1 MLPGGALEIKD
12 IMITNKTQRLE
23 LKGRGDQGGSQSVT

>member
-12 IMITNKTQRLE
+12 IMITNKAQRLE
-23 LKGRGDQGGSQSVT
+23 LRVVVTREVPSQ